1 MSKTAKGKRPVYL
14 DDPQIDKLLAIVMAL
29 TSEVSVLHDRLDTI
43 ECLLAAQGI
52 LSAADIDAYEPD
64 EEVTKK
70 REHWRAEYLARIL
83 RVLQEPLDT
92 L

>member
-14 DDPQIDKLLAIVMAL
+14 DEPQIDQILAIVMAL

-43 ECLLAAQGI
+43 ECLLAAKGI

-64 EEVTKK
+64 EEVAKK